1 MNVHLTTRIK
11 VKKNKSKILAGCLVL
26 LFAVSVLLDFVP
38 TGFAQIPFSGVRTT
52 AGYIDVA
59 PTLIGVGQQA
69 TVTLWVLPPPQD
81 YAGVPYYGGFS
92 GITVTFTKPDGTTS
106 TLTPTDGIGLYSAG
120 VTDSLGSMYFMYT
133 PNMAGNWSVIMS
145 MPSQNFT
152 DRTGTVQWSGCT
164 SKPAYFTVQTEP
176 VNAGLLNGYPYAQL
190 PNSNAYWTYPINSNN
205 REWAAISG
213 DWLTASIPPTFYPMI
228 LNTGGYWQQF
238 GSAPRSGHI
247 LWDLQNTAGGI
258 VGGAFG
264 SRSIEPGNL
273 ISGNPIIMG
282 GKVYQNILPDS
293 LTAAPTQF
301 ECVDLTTGKVLY
313 TAPGS
318 ITAGLH
324 LPGNTYYQT
333 SAYGLVQMQASY
345 GNTPTE
351 YLFQTVGS
359 PMNGTWNYY
368 DPNTGALALSI
379 SNVTAMNIAFV
390 DGSELAFGTTYTGYQ
405 NYVWEWN
412 LTTAVNNGKN
422 WYAGL
427 VWKAFL
433 SHPAPSDGSGRTSLA
448 VSKDLSTIVY
458 GGGPGD
464 DLVQGFDAKTGASIW
479 NLTLPYASQMGQIQL
494 YNASD
499 FLTSDASTATFYC
512 YSDLTGALVWSS
524 ASVGTFPWNTK
535 YSGYFLAND
544 NDNVY
549 IASPDG
555 SVIALSL
562 ANGKVVWQ
570 STKIPSTE
578 YTTNYLPFEFG
589 GLVVAGGT
597 VYAYGGYSQDYE
609 IDPIPRFAMII
620 AINATS
626 GQTMFTL
633 NGGLSPNAAADGY
646 LLAFG
651 NYDGKQYC
659 IGKGTTSTSVSVP
672 NNFALKSTVQIQGN
686 VLDQSPA
693 QPGTPAVSDSS
704 MSEWMDYLHMQNATL
719 LNSPPQ
725 EIGVPVTLSAVDPN
739 NNTVII
745 GATTTDSA
753 GNFYYSWTPLIA
765 GPYRITASFA
775 GTASYWPSSSETGTI
790 VTEAAVNAT
799 PTTTQLSEASIEST
813 IIAYVFIAAIAIIL
827 AVAIATALILRKRS

>member
-1 MNVHLTTRIK
+1 MNTNLTINITKIREN
-11 VKKNKSKILAGCLVL
+11 KNAILATSLIL
-26 LFAVSVLLDFVP
+26 IFAVSIALDFAP
-38 TGFAQIPFSGVRTT
+38 ASAQIPFSAPRTT

-81 YAGVPYYGGFS
+81 YAGAPYYGGFT

-106 TLTPTDGIGLYSAG
+106 TLTPTDGIGLYAAG
-120 VTDSLGSMYFMYT
+120 VTDSLGSMYFFYA
-133 PNMAGNWSVIMS
+133 PNMAGNWSVTMT
-145 MPSQNFT
+145 MPSQNLT
-152 DRTGTVQWSGCT
+152 DRTGTAQWSGCT
-164 SKPAYFTVQTEP
+164 SKPANFTVQKDP
-176 VNAGLLNGYPYAQL
+176 VNAGLLNGWPYSQL
-190 PNSNAYWTYPINSNN
+190 PTGYWTYPINSNN
-205 REWAAISG
+205 REWATISG
-213 DWLTASIPPTFYPMI
+213 DWLTASVPPTFYPMI
-228 LNTGGYWQQF
+228 LNTGGFWQQY
-238 GSAPRSGHI
+238 GSAPTTGHI
-247 LWDLQNTAGGI
+247 VWDVQNTAGGI

-273 ISGNPIIMG
+273 IAGNPIIMG

-301 ECVDLTTGKVLY
+301 ECIDLTTGKVLY

-324 LPGNTYYQT
+324 LPGNTYYQST
-333 SAYGLVQMQASY
+333 AAATVQLQSSY

-368 DPNTGALALSI
+368 DPNTGTLALSI

-427 VWKAFL
+427 VWKTFL
-433 SHPAPSDGSGRTSLA
+433 SHPAPSDGTGRSSLA

-458 GGGPGD
+458 GGGPGN
-464 DLVQGFDAKTGASIW
+464 DLVLGFNAKTGASIW
-479 NLTLPYASQMGQIQL
+479 NLTLPYTSTMGQIQL
-494 YNASD
+494 YNTSD
-499 FLTSDASTATFYC
+499 FLTFDASTATFYC

-524 ASVGTFPWNTK
+524 ANVGTSPWNTK

-544 NDNVY
+544 NNNVY

-562 ANGKVVWQ
+562 ADGKVVWQ

-578 YTTNYLPFEFG
+578 YTGNYLPFEFG

-597 VYAYGGYSQDYE
+597 VYAYAGYSQDYE
-609 IDPIPRFAMII
+609 IDPIPRFAMTI
-620 AINATS
+620 AINATT
-626 GQTMFTL
+626 GQTEFTL
-633 NGGLSPNAAADGY
+633 NGGVSPNAAADGY
-646 LLAFG
+646 LLGFG

-659 IGKGTTSTSVSVP
+659 IGKGQTSTSVSVP
-672 NNFALKSTVQIQGN
+672 NNFAIKSTVQIQGN

-704 MSEWMDYLHMQNATL
+704 MSEQMDYLHMQNATL

-725 EIGVPVTLSAVDPN
+725 ETGVTVTLTAVDPN
-739 NNTVII
+739 NNTVTI
-745 GATTTDSA
+745 GTTTTNSE
-753 GNFYYSWTPLIA
+753 GNYYYDWTPSIT
-765 GPYRITASFA
+765 GDYTITATFA
-775 GTASYWPSSSETGTI
+775 GSNSYWPSTSQTGTV
-790 VTEAAVNAT
+790 VTEAAAST
-799 PTTTQLSEASIEST
+799 PSPYPTVSLASTQMYIMG
-813 IIAYVFIAAIAIIL
+813 IGIAIIVVIIIGFALLYL
-827 AVAIATALILRKRS
+827 ALRKHP

>member
-1 MNVHLTTRIK
+1 MNTNLTINTTKIREN
-11 VKKNKSKILAGCLVL
+11 KNAILATSLIL
-26 LFAVSVLLDFVP
+26 LFAVSIALDFAP
-38 TGFAQIPFSGVRTT
+38 TGSAQIPFSAPRKT
-52 AGYIDVA
+52 AGYISVA
-59 PTLIGVGQQA
+59 PTLIGVGQSA
-69 TVTLWVLPPPQD
+69 TVNLWVLPPPQD
-81 YAGVPYYGGFS
+81 YATAAWYNGFT
-92 GITVTFTKPDGTTS
+92 GITVTFTKPDGNKDTF
-106 TLTPTDGIGLYSAG
+106 TPTDGTGTYPAG
-120 VTDSLGSMYFMYT
+120 VTDPLGSMYFLYA
-133 PNMAGNWSVIMS
+133 PNMAGNWSVTMT
-145 MPSQNFT
+145 MPAQNFT
-152 DRTGTVQWSGCT
+152 DWSGTVQWTACT
-164 SKPAYFTVQTEP
+164 SAPVYFTVQTAP
-176 VNAGLLNGYPYAQL
+176 VNAGLLNGWPYSQL
-190 PNSNAYWTYPINSNN
+190 PTGYWSYPINSNN
-205 REWAAISG
+205 REWYQISG
-213 DWLTASIPPTFYPMI
+213 DWLTASVPPTFYPMI
-228 LNTGGYWQQF
+228 LNTGGFWQQY
-238 GSAPRSGHI
+238 GSGPSTGHI
-247 LWDLQNTAGGI
+247 LWDIQNTAGGI
-258 VGGAFG
+258 VGGSFG
-264 SRSIEPGNL
+264 SYSIEPGNL

-301 ECVDLTTGKVLY
+301 ECIDLTTGKVLY
-313 TAPGS
+313 TASGS

-324 LPGNTYYQT
+324 LPGNAYYQS
-333 SAYGLVQMQASY
+333 SAAGLVQLHASY

-368 DPNTGALALSI
+368 DPNTGTLALSI
-379 SNVTAMNIAFV
+379 SNVTAMNIALV
-390 DGSELAFGTTYTGYQ
+390 DGSEIAFGTTYTGYQ

-422 WYAGL
+422 WYNGL
-427 VWKAFL
+427 VWKTFL

-448 VSKDLSTIVY
+448 VSKDLSAIVY

-464 DLVQGFDAKTGASIW
+464 DLVEGFNAKTGASIW
-479 NLTLPYASQMGQIQL
+479 NLTLPYTSTMGQIQL
-494 YNASD
+494 YNTTD
-499 FLTSDASTATFYC
+499 FLTCDVSTATFYC

-524 ASVGTFPWNTK
+524 ANVGAFPWNTK

-544 NDNVY
+544 NSNVY

-562 ANGKVVWQ
+562 ADGKVVWQ

-578 YTTNYLPFEFG
+578 YMSNYLPFEFG
-589 GLVVAGGT
+589 GLVIAGGT

-609 IDPIPRFAMII
+609 IDPIPRFAMTI
-620 AINATS
+620 AINATT
-626 GQTMFTL
+626 GKTMFTL
-633 NGGLSPNAAADGY
+633 NGGVSPNAAADGY

-659 IGKGTTSTSVSVP
+659 IGKGATSTSVSVP

-725 EIGVPVTLSAVDPN
+725 EIGVPVTLTAVDPN

-745 GATTTDSA
+745 GTTTTDSA
-753 GNFYYSWTPLIA
+753 GNFYYSWTPQIS
-765 GPYRITASFA
+765 GSYRITASFA
-775 GTASYWPSSSETGTI
+775 GTGSYWSSSAETGTV
-790 VTEAAVNAT
+790 VTETATTAPTAT
-799 PTTTQLSEASIEST
+799 PLSETAIEST
-813 IIAYVFIAAIAIIL
+813 IIPYVIIATIVIVLAIAI
-827 AVAIATALILRKRS
+827 ATMLILRKRP